1 VLTHQEI
8 FMHRSEFAASL
19 TYAGRRRLVLAIT
32 TGLHETRLAAEV
44 LRNNGDVDELRQRL
58 ATAGVW
64 IRDALADLDRER
76 SDSGL

>member
-1 VLTHQEI
+1 
-8 FMHRSEFAASL
+8 MHWSEFAASL
-19 TYAGRRRLVLAIT
+19 TDEECRRLVLAIT

-44 LRNNGDVDELRQRL
+44 LRSNGDVDELRRRL

-76 SDSGL
+76 GDSGL